1 MSLPQQKFREIIFQL
16 LYSHD
21 MAQSKEEDIIPLIMA
36 ELEVTKKSVR
46 LGLEKAQKIMAL
58 QSTLDQQITDASL
71 AYAFERIPSVER
83 NILRLGVF
91 EMLYDD
97 EIPPKVAIAEAIRLA
112 RKFGSPESS
121 SFVNAILDNIYK
133 KSRGETI
140 DAKELSHAVEE
151 LDKSIAKAKQDLEN
165 NPDATLDK

>member
-1 MSLPQQKFREIIFQL
+1 MSLPLQKFREIIFQL
-16 LYSHD
+16 LYSYD

-36 ELEVTKKSVR
+36 ELAVTKKSVK
-46 LGLEKAQKIMAL
+46 LGVEKTQKIIEVL
-58 QSTLDQQITDASL
+58 NDLDQQITNASL
-71 AYAFERIPSVER
+71 AYSFERIPSVER

-133 KSRGETI
+133 KSKGETI
-140 DAKELSHAVEE
+140 DAANIKQAVEE
-151 LDKSIAKAKQDLEN
+151 LDKSIAKAKENLEN
-165 NPDATLDK
+165 NPDAVTSE

>member
-16 LYSHD
+16 LYSQD
-21 MAQSKEEDIIPLIMA
+21 MAQSKEEDVVPLIMA
-36 ELEVTKKSVR
+36 ELAVTKKSVR
-46 LGLEKAQKIMAL
+46 SGLEKAQKIIAV
-58 QSTLDQQITDASL
+58 QNELDQLITGASL
-71 AYAFERIPSVER
+71 AYSFERIPSVER

-91 EMLYDD
+91 EMLYDE

-133 KSRGETI
+133 KSQGEAI
-140 DAKELSHAVEE
+140 DTKELAKALEE
-151 LDKSIAKAKQDLEN
+151 LDQSIAKAKENLEN
-165 NPDATLDK
+165 NPDAIPAE